1 MKNHLF
7 IAHWYP
13 NEINTHKGIFIENHA
28 RCINTIANL
37 TVVDFSIQYSK
48 NIYSKK
54 VYRGK
59 DNEGVDVL
67 HIHIASR
74 FYKSIYYSL
83 IFQSMI
89 LKKSLKKEGI
99 NVNDYDSIISN
110 VIFPSGIIG
119 WKLAKE
125 YNKQLFHIDH
135 WSHLKKFL
143 LTDFHKRKALKAL
156 KYSTKISV
164 VSELLKKDLVDF
176 ISEEKIEIIPN
187 VVKPIFHY
195 STKNFDNEDKIKF
208 LAVANWRSPK
218 NPFLFVEALEE
229 LAIKN
234 SGKQIELTIIG
245 EGEQLDVLKK
255 RNGKLNITYA
265 GVIPNDEMLRFYQE
279 SNFFLLGSDY
289 ETFSIV
295 SIEALMTGT
304 PVIGNNVGVL
314 AEVINPMNGILCD
327 QTLES
332 WIEGI
337 EKAINTKFVHSS
349 IAAAVKN
356 RYSPENI
363 AMKFK
368 KMLNDG
374 I

>member
-48 NIYSKK
+48 SFYRKK
-54 VYRGK
+54 VYREK
-59 DNEGVDVL
+59 DSGGMDVL
-67 HIHIASR
+67 HIHITSR
-74 FYKSIYYSL
+74 FYKFIYYSL
-83 IFQSMI
+83 IFQEMI
-89 LKKSLKKEGI
+89 LKKAFKKE
-99 NVNDYDSIISN
+99 NVIVSDYDSIVTN

-119 WKLAKE
+119 WKLARKH
-125 YNKQLFHIDH
+125 KKHLFHIDH
-135 WSHLKKFL
+135 WSHLKQFL

-156 KYSTKISV
+156 NYSTKVAV
-164 VSELLKKDLVDF
+164 VSELLKKDLIGFV
-176 ISEEKIEIIPN
+176 SEKKIEIIPN

-195 STKNFDNEDKIKF
+195 SKKSFESKDKLKF

-229 LAIKN
+229 LAIRN
-234 SGKQIELTIIG
+234 NTKQIELTIIG

-255 RNGKLNITYA
+255 RKGKLKITYA
-265 GVIPNDEMLRFYQE
+265 GVIPNNEMVNFYQD

-289 ETFSIV
+289 ESFSIV

-304 PVIGNNVGVL
+304 PVIGNKVGVL
-314 AEVINPMNGILCD
+314 TEVIHSMNGILCD
-327 QTLES
+327 QTVES

-337 EKAINTKFVHSS
+337 EKAINTKFVYEN
-349 IAAAVKN
+349 IAEEMK
-356 RYSPENI
+356 RKYSPENI
-363 AMKFK
+363 AVNFER
-368 KMLNDG
+368 MLNEAE
-374 I
+374 